1 MRLWVVY
8 LFIPCGV
15 LLVRLVGLFVGWFM
29 FGFSVLLAEFG
40 VCIVVCGLGVGFVV
54 ASLGLC

>member
-1 MRLWVVY
+1 MWVVY

-15 LLVRLVGLFVGWFM
+15 LIVRLVGLFVGWFM
-29 FGFSVLLAEFG
+29 FGFSVLLAGFG
-40 VCIVVCGLGVGFVV
+40 VCIVVCGLGVGFLV